1 MAVNIGYLG
10 NPLLKGANHAIEW
23 TPEMVEEYIKCKDSP
38 EYFARTYI
46 QIVHVD
52 RGMINFVPYDYQEQ
66 IIKTVHEN
74 RFTILC
80 CSRQSGKTTAIS
92 ANILHYIIFNSEKTV
107 ALLANKGDTA
117 REILSRIKLAYENL
131 PNWLQQGVLKF
142 NEGSIELENNSRVIA
157 TSTSSSAIRGY
168 SCITDDSWVCIEEN
182 ESIYYTQINK
192 LITNMP
198 TNEKKYTVYKT
209 INKANNKI
217 YIGFHSVPVEENVK
231 TKSDFGSIFND
242 GYLGSGKLIKRAI
255 EKYTPEGF
263 YQELLGVFNS
273 KKEAEGF
280 EKSLVTHDFTL
291 LDTTYNV
298 TIGGNVCILH
308 GENNGFYGK
317 THSDKLKQDVAT
329 RFTGNKSYSNKHN
342 CKIKNNETGDLYLD
356 FIEFKKSYPEYTKK
370 TIIWEIGIG
379 RFSYDDESR
388 QKIAIDIYN
397 EMMQNIEIQR
407 KVCGDRFRGT
417 ERKEESKKLAGIS
430 IKSYIETHPE
440 EHQEKMLKINKNPA
454 KIAKTAEKHRG
465 MKRSDKAK
473 KNMSDAQLGKLRY
486 KNKQTK
492 EVIYLWDYEE
502 IPDGFVLDKK

>member
-1 MAVNIGYLG
+1 MANNTGYLG
-10 NPLLKGANHAIEW
+10 NPLIKGANQPIQW
-23 TPEMVEEYIKCKDSP
+23 TPELIGEFTKCRDSP
-38 EYFARTYI
+38 EYFANNYMKI
-46 QIVHVD
+46 IHVD
-52 RGMINFVPYDYQEQ
+52 RGMINFNPYEYQVE

-168 SCITDDSWVCIEEN
+168 SCVTDDTWVCIEEN

-209 INKANNKI
+209 VNKANNKI
-217 YIGFHSVPVEENVK
+217 YIGFYSVPVEENIK

-263 YQELLGVFNS
+263 YQELLGEFTT
-273 KKEAEGF
+273 KEEAEEF
-280 EKSLVTHDFTL
+280 EKSLVTPEFTL
-291 LDTTYNV
+291 MDISYNV
-298 TIGGNVCILH
+298 NIGGNVRISY
-308 GENNGFYGK
+308 GNNNGFYGK
-317 THSDKLKQDVAT
+317 THSDELKKNVSD

-342 CKIKNNETGDLYLD
+342 CKIIDNETGELYLD

-440 EHQEKMLKINKNPA
+440 DHQEKMSKINKNPA

-486 KNKQTK
+486 KNKQKK